1 MRREEKKRRER
12 KAFFF
17 LFFLLW
23 FFYSLVRRL
32 LKGKG
37 GKKRGSG
44 PWAGRQADNSDG
56 VQITPNKNAHRDC
69 ASSRISVAL
78 HGIEGIAG
86 IKKKRQ
92 REYRLNRKKR
102 GGGGKEA
109 SVCVCVSRHVAST

>member
-1 MRREEKKRRER
+1 MRAVKNEKRRNEKKRE
-12 KAFFF
+12 KGVF
-17 LFFLLW
+17 FFLLW

-44 PWAGRQADNSDG
+44 PWADRQADNSDG

-86 IKKKRQ
+86 IK
-92 REYRLNRKKR
+92 
-102 GGGGKEA
+102 
-109 SVCVCVSRHVAST
+109 